1 MEESRVIDV
10 LEESEDDKQLKSY
23 LSRINRVFGEDYA
36 TVVLSSDISL
46 RKSLSLFSSKFDNIP
61 SVHIQSLLLQNA
73 LLSNNEYYINFIK
86 KLLNEDKYQDL
97 FPSASINMQMRKD
110 LIRLFVRQSERTNL
124 KLYNAK
130 DDSKKDET
138 IDNIVKIKEFER
150 FIRTREALQQKNPI
164 KRKKGNRR

>member
-61 SVHIQSLLLQNA
+61 SIHIQSLLLQNA

-130 DDSKKDET
+130 DDSKKEET
-138 IDNIVKIKEFER
+138 INNIVKIKEFER
-150 FIRTREALQQKNPI
+150 FIRTREALKQKPI

>member
-61 SVHIQSLLLQNA
+61 SIHIQSLLLQNA

-130 DDSKKDET
+130 DDSKKEET
-138 IDNIVKIKEFER
+138 INNIVKIKEFER
-150 FIRTREALQQKNPI
+150 FIRTRETLKQNPI

>member
-46 RKSLSLFSSKFDNIP
+46 RKSLSFFSSKFDNIP